1 MIRKILPIFVFAVFV
16 AAAALIMLNRPE
28 ASRNSSP
35 PVASVRVEV
44 QVLQPQDYQVRLQSY
59 GVVRPR
65 TQSTLLPQVA
75 GEILEIGADFREGGF
90 FEQGE
95 LLLRIDARD
104 YEAALATARANLA
117 QAEQALQEEQ
127 AQAEQAL
134 QDWRRLGNSE
144 APPALVSRQPQL
156 AAARASMGSAQA
168 AVRQAQLNLERTR
181 ILAPFAGRV
190 LSKSVDVGQLVNSST
205 TLAEIYAI
213 DYVEVRLPL
222 KNPDLEY
229 IRLPEAYRFDNA
241 TEQALPVVTLNSTL
255 AGSQSWQGAIVRTEG
270 AIDSSSQQLHVV
282 AVIDDPYGL
291 KAQGRQPLKINQYV
305 SAQIEGR
312 LLQSV
317 LVIPNSTLYQGS
329 YVYLVDDGLLRRQE
343 VEVLWQNDTQA
354 LIGTGLKAG
363 EQLVTTALGQVS
375 SGTRVQV
382 TNGAQATGTDADAA
396 ARPGKRNGKGADNKG
411 AGS

>member
-1 MIRKILPIFVFAVFV
+1 MIRKLLPIAVFAVFC
-16 AAAALIMLNRPE
+16 AAAALIMLNRPQ
-28 ASRNSSP
+28 ASRSSSP
-35 PVASVRVEV
+35 PVPSVRVEV
-44 QVLQPQDYQVRLQSY
+44 QTVQPQDYRVRLQSY

-65 TQSTLLPQVA
+65 TQSTLLPQVT
-75 GEILEIGADFREGGF
+75 GEILEVGADFREGGF
-90 FEQGE
+90 FEQGD

-156 AAARASMGSAQA
+156 AAARASRDSAQA

-181 ILAPFAGRV
+181 IVAPFAGRV

-222 KNPDLEY
+222 KNQELDF
-229 IRLPEAYRFDNA
+229 IRLPEAYRYDSA
-241 TEQALPVVTLNSTL
+241 PDQVLPAVTLNSTL
-255 AGSQSWQGAIVRTEG
+255 AGSQSWQGQIVRTEG
-270 AIDSSSQQLHVV
+270 AIDTRSQQLHVV

-329 YVYLVDDGLLRRQE
+329 YVYLVDDGLLRRQD
-343 VEVLWQNDTQA
+343 VEVLWQNGTEA
-354 LIGTGLKAG
+354 LIGAGLKAG
-363 EQLVTTALGQVS
+363 DLLVTTALGQVN

-382 TNGAQATGTDADAA
+382 MNASQAIASPESGE
-396 ARPGKRNGKGADNKG
+396 GKG